1 MNLKCKVLCALLC
14 MTALFGAVSSEAAVS
29 VRGKNLDDI
38 EDIISTATDGNAN
51 LPKYSLGIMRYMGDK
66 TIREPGTTVTQTKR
80 GDMFISQVSG
90 DAAAGSAQYEARLSS
105 DYADGSSFAGMYA
118 AASSLSKL
126 RVQAHH

>member
-51 LPKYSLGIMRYMGDK
+51 LPKYSLGIMRYMEDK
-66 TIREPGTTVTQTKR
+66 TIRESGTTVT
-80 GDMFISQVSG
+80 
-90 DAAAGSAQYEARLSS
+90 
-105 DYADGSSFAGMYA
+105 
-118 AASSLSKL
+118 
-126 RVQAHH
+126 